1 MEKISTLY
9 KKDPSDLGRV
19 INEVAPENSWVI
31 EGEGIP
37 TQKFDGTATAVI
49 NGKLYRHYD
58 VKLFK
63 RKRGKVIT
71 FTEEQIKAKIPKGA
85 IACQDADEKSG
96 HWPHW
101 VECDRNNPAD
111 KLHYEA
117 FDAEMLEDG
126 TYELCGEK
134 VQGNPEKVKGHKLI
148 KHGSVVL
155 PITDCTFEG
164 IRDYLQTAEMEGIV
178 YHHKTDGRMCKIRK
192 CDFGIERGL

>member
-9 KKDPSDLGRV
+9 KKDPNDLGRV

-31 EGEGIP
+31 EGDGVA
-37 TQKFDGTATAVI
+37 TQKFDGTATAI
-49 NGKLYRHYD
+49 IDGKLYKRYD

-71 FTEEQIKAKIPKGA
+71 FTDEQIKAKIPKGA

-117 FDAEMLEDG
+117 FDADKFEDG

-134 VQGNPEKVKGHKLI
+134 VQGNPEKVTGHKLI

-155 PITDCTFEG
+155 PITDFTFEG
-164 IRDYLQTAEMEGIV
+164 LRKYLETAEMEGIV
-178 YHHKTDGRMCKIRK
+178 FHHKKDGRMCKIRK
-192 CDFGIERGL
+192 SDFGIERGL

>member
-31 EGEGIP
+31 EGDGVA

-49 NGKLYRHYD
+49 NGKIYKRYD

-71 FTEEQIKAKIPKGA
+71 FTEKQIKAKIPEGA
-85 IACQDADEKSG
+85 IACQTADEKSG

-101 VECDRNNPAD
+101 VECDRDNPAD
-111 KLHYEA
+111 KWYYEA
-117 FDAEMLEDG
+117 FDAGTFEDG

-134 VQGNPEKVKGHKLI
+134 VQGNPEKVTGHKLI

-155 PITDCTFEG
+155 LITDCTFEG
-164 IRDYLQTAEMEGIV
+164 LKTYLQTAEMEGIV
-178 YHHKTDGRMCKIRK
+178 FHNKKDGRMCKIRK
-192 CDFGIERGL
+192 SDFGIVRGL